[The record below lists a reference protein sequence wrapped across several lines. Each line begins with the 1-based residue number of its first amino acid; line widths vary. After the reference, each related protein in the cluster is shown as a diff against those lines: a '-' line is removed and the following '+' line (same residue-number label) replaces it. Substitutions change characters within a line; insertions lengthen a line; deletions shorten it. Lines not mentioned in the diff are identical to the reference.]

1 MSAKNSKSKNFKFQV
16 FEPKQTKNKGIIRQT
31 IRVRRNTGNMTYAD
45 VKTYFDDLIK
55 KLKIDSD
62 KIAIGGMTEKYY
74 TIKGFADDD
83 LKPWDDDEYYQD
95 RAKDGKK
102 FNEFEFV
109 DFMIEK

>member
-1 MSAKNSKSKNFKFQV
+1 MSKTLNKTKNFTFEK
-16 FEPKQTKNKGIIRQT
+16 FEPKQTKNKMIIRQT
-31 IRVRRNTGNMTYAD
+31 IRVKRNNGKMTYAD
-45 VKTYFDDLIK
+45 VETYYNDLIK
-55 KLKIDSD
+55 KLKLDSD
-62 KIAIGGMTEKYY
+62 KIAIGGMTEKFY
-74 TIKGFADDD
+74 TIKGFDDED